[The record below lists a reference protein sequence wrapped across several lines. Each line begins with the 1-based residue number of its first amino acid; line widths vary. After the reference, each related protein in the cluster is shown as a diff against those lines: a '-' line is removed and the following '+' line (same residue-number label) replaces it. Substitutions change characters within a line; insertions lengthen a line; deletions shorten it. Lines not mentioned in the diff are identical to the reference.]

1 MNESIMPYK
10 TPSADL
16 HRKSPRIFFISL
28 AVSAAATFFLLIA
41 PLPEEKAVEK
51 QYAPP
56 PVIIQLQTIPQTR
69 HVVAQPAAPRPP
81 ITSGQPVEVN
91 DIMPDDV
98 TIEDTANDVQAL
110 PPAPGV
116 NVVPN
121 AGAAK
126 EENEIFEYYAVEEQ
140 PVRLNSVV
148 PEYPPMA
155 ERAEFQGT
163 IFLRLLVNTSGSV
176 DSVIVEK
183 GPEIFRESAIKA
195 AKATTFKS
203 AKQNDRP
210 VACWVILPFRFVI
223 EKP

>member
-1 MNESIMPYK
+1 MRASIVGFK
-10 TPSADL
+10 IPSADL

-28 AVSAAATFFLLIA
+28 TVSAASTFFLLIA

-69 HVVAQPAAPRPP
+69 HIVTQPAPSRPP
-81 ITSGQPVEVN
+81 IPSGQPVEVN

-98 TIEDTANDVQAL
+98 TIEDTAKDLQSL

-116 NVVPN
+116 YVIPN

-126 EENEIFEYYAVEEQ
+126 EENEIFEYYTVEEQ
-140 PVRLNSVV
+140 PVGNIRFVS
-148 PEYPPMA
+148 EYPPLAGGA
-155 ERAEFQGT
+155 EVRGA
-163 IFLRLLVNTSGSV
+163 IFVRLVVNKTGSV

-195 AKATTFKS
+195 AKATTFKP